1 MQAAADATSSG
12 MVAVVGLDVATVD
25 KICAEA
31 TAKSGKPIAIAN
43 YLVDGNYAVSGAK
56 EACEVVK
63 EIAPGMGARMAVSLA
78 VAGAFHTSFMEPA
91 VEKLRAV
98 LKEVDIKPTRIPVLS
113 NVDAKPHGTPDQIRE
128 MLAKQVTQPVQWE
141 TIVTNMVKSADW
153 AEGAGG
159 KSYELGPGTVCRGIV
174 KRFGKK
180 LEVNNIQV

>member
-1 MQAAADATSSG
+1 MQAAADACKSG
-12 MVAVVGLDVATVD
+12 MVAVVGLDIATVD

-31 TAKSGKPIAIAN
+31 RTKSGKQIAIAN
-43 YLVDGNYAVSGAK
+43 YLVDGNYAVSGAT

-78 VAGAFHTSFMEPA
+78 VAGAFHTDFMEPA
-91 VEKLRAV
+91 VERLRKV
-98 LKEVDIKPTRIPVLS
+98 LKEVEIKPTRIPVLR
-113 NVDAKPHGTPDQIRE
+113 NVDAKPHGTPDEIRE

-141 TIVTNMVKSADW
+141 TIITTMVKSPDW